1 MYNSI
6 TEAEAISV
14 RTNKLRNARSMIK
27 QRSLFRDMICRNC
40 NRDAGNASF
49 CPYCGAPMRSK
60 YCPRCGVPLPPD
72 GRACYSCGWRDTAPG
87 AERAVSQ
94 PAPEVNSGD
103 KGLVSGKRE
112 EPRDDLP
119 KSSLKRSGA
128 QTLMCLIS
136 GIVVLAVMGVTIYLM
151 LMGNMFASG
160 GAATDPLTGAAAE
173 GGSFGLVTHFDSI
186 KAFIMGLMTSVPE
199 AAQNMDLAALGMY
212 VSSAIVMVM
221 YALAAVIVSIATLV
235 AVIRFIVGMARGR
248 YFNMAKFAAVDLAAV
263 GLIWMGARFGY
274 LSGSVGA
281 GSGTLICLLIAAAAL
296 AVCLVSNLVFAGRQ
310 LAKAGSV
317 LKLITNAGIFACAAV
332 CFLAFPFRISESY
345 TGSGSEAFVGVL
357 DLIISALN
365 GSPERSVSLIGMI
378 AAIGLFVFTL
388 KYLFTL
394 PFYMSKTASRLART
408 FKFDGYRDKGFMF
421 RSIELIVGALP
432 FAVLGVIYLRGASS
446 APSTE
451 FVFFLIAVVATF
463 VFAVINRL
471 CLNRDQL

>member
-1 MYNSI
+1 
-6 TEAEAISV
+6 
-14 RTNKLRNARSMIK
+14 
-27 QRSLFRDMICRNC
+27 
-40 NRDAGNASF
+40 
-49 CPYCGAPMRSK
+49 MRSK

-119 KSSLKRSGA
+119 KSLQKRSGA
-128 QTLMCLIS
+128 QTLLCLIS
-136 GIVVLAVMGVTIYLM
+136 GIAVLAVMGVTLYLM
-151 LMGNMFASG
+151 LMGNLFSVG
-160 GAATDPLTGAAAE
+160 GEVINPLTGAAAE
-173 GGSFGLVTHFDSI
+173 GGSFGLITHFNAIRDFIIGLTASI
-186 KAFIMGLMTSVPE
+186 PE
-199 AAQNMDLAALGMY
+199 AAQSMDLTAIGRYA
-212 VSSAIVMVM
+212 SSAIILVM

-248 YFNMAKFAAVDLAAV
+248 YFNMAKFAALDLASV

-281 GSGTLICLLIAAAAL
+281 GSGTLVCLLIAAAAL
-296 AVCLVSNLVFAGRQ
+296 AVCLISNLVFAGRQ
-310 LAKAGSV
+310 FAKVGSV

-332 CFLAFPFRISESY
+332 CFLAFPFRISEAYS
-345 TGSGSEAFVGVL
+345 GGGSEAFVGVL
-357 DLIISALN
+357 DLITSAMS
-365 GSPERSVSLIGMI
+365 GDPERSVSLIGMI
-378 AAIGLFVFTL
+378 AAIGLLVFTL

-421 RSIELIVGALP
+421 RSIELIVGAVP
-432 FAVLGVIYLRGASS
+432 FAVLGIIYLRGANS
-446 APSTE
+446 APSPE
-451 FVFFLIAVVATF
+451 FVLFIVAVIATF

-471 CLNRDQL
+471 CMNRDQL

>member
-1 MYNSI
+1 
-6 TEAEAISV
+6 
-14 RTNKLRNARSMIK
+14 
-27 QRSLFRDMICRNC
+27 MICRNC
-40 NRDAGNASF
+40 NRDAGNSSF

-72 GRACYSCGWRDTAPG
+72 GRACYSCGWRDTETG

-119 KSSLKRSGA
+119 KSLQKRSGA
-128 QTLMCLIS
+128 QTLLCLIS
-136 GIVVLAVMGVTIYLM
+136 GIAVLAVMGVTLYLM
-151 LMGNMFASG
+151 LMGNLFSVG
-160 GAATDPLTGAAAE
+160 GEVIDPLTGAAAE
-173 GGSFGLVTHFDSI
+173 GGSFGLLTHFNAIKDFAIGLATSI
-186 KAFIMGLMTSVPE
+186 PQ
-199 AAQNMDLAALGMY
+199 AAQNMDLVTLGRE
-212 VSSAIVMVM
+212 VSSAVIMVM

-248 YFNMAKFAAVDLAAV
+248 YFNMAKFAALDLASV

-296 AVCLVSNLVFAGRQ
+296 AVCLVSNLVFAGRNI
-310 LAKAGSV
+310 AKVGSV

-332 CFLAFPFRISESY
+332 CFLAFPFRISEAYS
-345 TGSGSEAFVGVL
+345 GGGSEAFVGVL
-357 DLIISALN
+357 DLIVSALN
-365 GSPERSVSLIGMI
+365 GEPERSVSLIGII
-378 AAIGLFVFTL
+378 AAIGLLVFTL

-421 RSIELIVGALP
+421 RSIELIVGAVP
-432 FAVLGVIYLRGASS
+432 FVALGIIYLRGANS
-446 APSTE
+446 APSTQ
-451 FVFFLIAVVATF
+451 FVFFIVAVVATF

-471 CLNRDQL
+471 CMNRDQL

>member
-1 MYNSI
+1 
-6 TEAEAISV
+6 
-14 RTNKLRNARSMIK
+14 
-27 QRSLFRDMICRNC
+27 
-40 NRDAGNASF
+40 
-49 CPYCGAPMRSK
+49 MRSK

-119 KSSLKRSGA
+119 KSLQKRSGA
-128 QTLMCLIS
+128 QTLMCLRS
-136 GIVVLAVMGVTIYLM
+136 GIAALAVLAVSLYL
-151 LMGNMFASG
+151 LLLGNLFSVG
-160 GAATDPLTGAAAE
+160 GEVIDPLTGAAAE
-173 GGSFGLVTHFDSI
+173 GGSFGLLTHFNAIKDFAIGLATSI
-186 KAFIMGLMTSVPE
+186 PQ
-199 AAQNMDLAALGMY
+199 AAQNMDLVTLGRE
-212 VSSAIVMVM
+212 VSSAVIMVM

-248 YFNMAKFAAVDLAAV
+248 YFNMAKFAALDLASV

-274 LSGSVGA
+274 FSDSVGA
-281 GSGTLICLLIAAAAL
+281 GSGTLVCLLIAAAAL
-296 AVCLVSNLVFAGRQ
+296 AVCLISNLVFAGRNI
-310 LAKAGSV
+310 AKVGSV

-332 CFLAFPFRISESY
+332 CFLAFPFRISEAY
-345 TGSGSEAFVGVL
+345 NGSGSEAFVGSL
-357 DLIISALN
+357 DLIVSALN
-365 GSPERSVSLIGMI
+365 GEPERSVSLIGMI
-378 AAIGLFVFTL
+378 AAIGLLVFTL

-421 RSIELIVGALP
+421 RSIELIVGAVP
-432 FAVLGVIYLRGASS
+432 FVALGIIYLRGANS
-446 APSTE
+446 APSAQ
-451 FVFFLIAVVATF
+451 FVFFIVAVVATF

-471 CLNRDQL
+471 CMNRDQL

>member
-1 MYNSI
+1 
-6 TEAEAISV
+6 
-14 RTNKLRNARSMIK
+14 
-27 QRSLFRDMICRNC
+27 MICRNC
-40 NRDAGNASF
+40 NRDAGNSSF

-87 AERAVSQ
+87 VERAVSQ

-119 KSSLKRSGA
+119 KSLQKRSGA
-128 QTLMCLIS
+128 QTLLCLIS
-136 GIVVLAVMGVTIYLM
+136 GIAVLAVMGVTLYLM
-151 LMGNMFASG
+151 LMGNLFSAG
-160 GAATDPLTGAAAE
+160 GEVIDPLTGAAAE
-173 GGSFGLVTHFDSI
+173 GGSFGLITHFNAIRDFIIGLTASI
-186 KAFIMGLMTSVPE
+186 PE
-199 AAQNMDLAALGMY
+199 AAQNMDLVTLGRE
-212 VSSAIVMVM
+212 VSSAVIMVM

-248 YFNMAKFAAVDLAAV
+248 YFNMAKFAALDLAAV

-310 LAKAGSV
+310 FAKVGSV

-332 CFLAFPFRISESY
+332 CFLAFPFRISEAYS
-345 TGSGSEAFVGVL
+345 GGGSEAFVGVL
-357 DLIISALN
+357 DLITSAMS
-365 GSPERSVSLIGMI
+365 GDPERSVSLIGMI
-378 AAIGLFVFTL
+378 AAIGLLVFTL

-421 RSIELIVGALP
+421 RSIELIVGAVP
-432 FAVLGVIYLRGASS
+432 FAVLGIIYLRGANS
-446 APSTE
+446 APSPE
-451 FVFFLIAVVATF
+451 FVLFIVAVIATF

-471 CLNRDQL
+471 CMNRDQL